1 VGFWDWLL
9 RRSRRKAGDHG
20 QPVTVRAAPT
30 EDDIVASLAR
40 VEAML
45 ADGTAPAV
53 VRSRV
58 ARIDRTIRETLPKL
72 PQLGWG
78 SSDAYA
84 VVATATDY
92 LPEAVGGYLRLP
104 RDWANS
110 RPIEGGKT
118 ALMVLI
124 DQLELLS
131 STMTKMLDAANRA
144 DAQALIAHGRFL
156 EAKFGHS
163 STGGTLGAGTGSL
176 PDVPA
181 PTYEAPPPRST
192 LDLE

>member
-1 VGFWDWLL
+1 MGLWAWL
-9 RRSRRKAGDHG
+9 RGRSRRKA
-20 QPVTVRAAPT
+20 PEPTSVPAAPT
-30 EDDIVASLAR
+30 EADILASLGR

-45 ADGTAPAV
+45 GDGTAPSV

-58 ARIDRTIRETLPKL
+58 ARVDRTIRLTLPKL

-78 SSDAYA
+78 SADAYA

-104 RDWANS
+104 RDWADT
-110 RPIEGGKT
+110 RPIDGGKT
-118 ALMVLI
+118 ALMLLV
-124 DQLELLS
+124 DQLELLA
-131 STMTKMLDAANRA
+131 STMDKMLDAANRA
-144 DAQALIAHGRFL
+144 DADALIAHGRFL

-163 STGGTLGAGTGSL
+163 STGGLLDAGTDSL
-176 PDVPA
+176 TGL
-181 PTYEAPPPRST
+181 PTPPPPPPRSP

>member
-1 VGFWDWLL
+1 MGFWAWLMG
-9 RRSRRKAGDHG
+9 RRQAPEPAS
-20 QPVTVRAAPT
+20 TVPAAPT
-30 EDDIVASLAR
+30 DADILASLAR

-45 ADGTAPAV
+45 ADGTAPSV

-58 ARIDRTIRETLPKL
+58 ARIDRTIRDTLPKL

-78 SSDAYA
+78 SADAYA

-118 ALMVLI
+118 ALMVLV
-124 DQLELLS
+124 DQLELLA
-131 STMTKMLDAANRA
+131 STMGKMLDAANRA
-144 DAQALIAHGRFL
+144 DAEALIAHGRFL

-163 STGGTLGAGTGSL
+163 SSGGTLDASSG
-176 PDVPA
+176 VPA
-181 PTYEAPPPRST
+181 PPTEQAPPRSS
-192 LDLE
+192 LDL

>member
-1 VGFWDWLL
+1 VGFWDWLTG
-9 RRSRRKAGDHG
+9 RRKKSAP
-20 QPVTVRAAPT
+20 PVTVSRAPT
-30 EDDIVASLAR
+30 EADILASLAR
-40 VEAML
+40 VEGML
-45 ADGTAPAV
+45 ADGPGGSAPAV

-58 ARIDRTIRETLPKL
+58 ARIDRTIRDTLPKL

-78 SSDAYA
+78 SADAYA

-124 DQLELLS
+124 DQLELLA

-144 DAQALIAHGRFL
+144 DAEALIAHGKFL

-163 STGGTLGAGTGSL
+163 STGGVLDADTG
-176 PDVPA
+176 VPA
-181 PTYEAPPPRST
+181 PSPPPRSS

>member
-1 VGFWDWLL
+1 VGFWDWLTG
-9 RRSRRKAGDHG
+9 RSRKQAPP
-20 QPVTVRAAPT
+20 PVTVPPAPT
-30 EDDIVASLAR
+30 EADILASLAR

-118 ALMVLI
+118 ALMILV
-124 DQLELLS
+124 DQLELLA
-131 STMTKMLDAANRA
+131 STMSKMLDAANRA
-144 DAQALIAHGRFL
+144 DAEALIAHGRFL

-163 STGGTLGAGTGSL
+163 STGGTLDAGAGPL
-176 PDVPA
+176 A
-181 PTYEAPPPRST
+181 PPTSPPPPPRST

>member
-1 VGFWDWLL
+1 MGFWAWLTG
-9 RRSRRKAGDHG
+9 RSRKQSTPAAAV
-20 QPVTVRAAPT
+20 PAAPT
-30 EDDIVASLAR
+30 EADILASLAR

-45 ADGTAPAV
+45 ADGPGGSAPSV

-58 ARIDRTIRETLPKL
+58 LRIDRTIRETLPKL

-92 LPEAVGGYLRLP
+92 FPEAVGGYLRLP

-118 ALMVLI
+118 ALMVLV
-124 DQLELLS
+124 DQLELLA

-144 DAQALIAHGRFL
+144 DAEALIAHGRFL
-156 EAKFGHS
+156 EAKFGHGS
-163 STGGTLGAGTGSL
+163 SGGTLDAGSA
-176 PDVPA
+176 PA
-181 PTYEAPPPRST
+181 PPPPRSP

>member
-1 VGFWDWLL
+1 MGLWDWLFGRT
-9 RRSRRKAGDHG
+9 RRHAPERT
-20 QPVTVRAAPT
+20 TVPAAPT
-30 EDDIVASLAR
+30 EADILASLAR

-58 ARIDRTIRETLPKL
+58 ARIDRTIRETLPQL
-72 PQLGWG
+72 PHLGWG
-78 SSDAYA
+78 SADAYA

-110 RPIEGGKT
+110 RPIEGGRT
-118 ALMVLI
+118 ALMILI

-144 DAQALIAHGRFL
+144 DAQALIAHGKFL
-156 EAKFGHS
+156 EAKFGAS
-163 STGGTLGAGTGSL
+163 STGGALDASAG
-176 PDVPA
+176 VPA
-181 PTYEAPPPRST
+181 PPPPPGSS
-192 LDLE
+192 LDLEQ

>member
-1 VGFWDWLL
+1 VGFWDWLTG
-9 RRSRRKAGDHG
+9 RRKKAAP
-20 QPVTVRAAPT
+20 PVTVPRAPT
-30 EDDIVASLAR
+30 EADILASLAR
-40 VEAML
+40 VEGML
-45 ADGTAPAV
+45 ADGPGGSAPAV

-58 ARIDRTIRETLPKL
+58 ARIDRTIRDTLPKL

-78 SSDAYA
+78 SADAYA

-118 ALMVLI
+118 ALMVLV
-124 DQLELLS
+124 DQLELLA

-144 DAQALIAHGRFL
+144 DAEALIAHGKFL

-163 STGGTLGAGTGSL
+163 STGGVLDADAG
-176 PDVPA
+176 VPA
-181 PTYEAPPPRST
+181 PPPPPRSS

>member
-1 VGFWDWLL
+1 VGFWDWLTG
-9 RRSRRKAGDHG
+9 RSRRKRTE
-20 QPVTVRAAPT
+20 PVSAPRAPT
-30 EDDIVASLAR
+30 EADILASLAR

-45 ADGTAPAV
+45 AGGTAPSV

-58 ARIDRTIRETLPKL
+58 ERIDRTIRQTLPKL

-78 SSDAYA
+78 SADAYA

-118 ALMVLI
+118 ALMILV
-124 DQLELLS
+124 DQLELLA

-144 DAQALIAHGRFL
+144 DAEALIAHGRFL
-156 EAKFGHS
+156 EAKFGHA
-163 STGGTLGAGTGSL
+163 STGGALDTGGSL
-176 PDVPA
+176 PVPPEP
-181 PTYEAPPPRST
+181 PTDTPTGPRST

>member
-1 VGFWDWLL
+1 VGFWDWLTG
-9 RRSRRKAGDHG
+9 RSRKQAPP
-20 QPVTVRAAPT
+20 PVTVPRAPT
-30 EDDIVASLAR
+30 EADILASLAR

-45 ADGTAPAV
+45 ADGPGGSTPAV

-118 ALMVLI
+118 ALMILV
-124 DQLELLS
+124 DQLELLA
-131 STMTKMLDAANRA
+131 STMSKMLDAANRA
-144 DAQALIAHGRFL
+144 DAEALIAHGRFL

-163 STGGTLGAGTGSL
+163 STGGALDAGPGPL
-176 PDVPA
+176 A
-181 PTYEAPPPRST
+181 PPTSPPPPPRST

>member
-1 VGFWDWLL
+1 MGFWDWLTG
-9 RRSRRKAGDHG
+9 RSRKQAPP
-20 QPVTVRAAPT
+20 PVAVPPAPT
-30 EDDIVASLAR
+30 EADILASLAR

-45 ADGTAPAV
+45 ADGPGGSAPAV

-118 ALMVLI
+118 ALMILI
-124 DQLELLS
+124 DQLELLA
-131 STMTKMLDAANRA
+131 STMSKMLDAANRA
-144 DAQALIAHGRFL
+144 DAEALIAHGRFL

-163 STGGTLGAGTGSL
+163 STGGTLDAGAEPL
-176 PDVPA
+176 A
-181 PTYEAPPPRST
+181 PPTSPPTPPPRST

>member
-1 VGFWDWLL
+1 MGFWDWLTG
-9 RRSRRKAGDHG
+9 RSRKQA
-20 QPVTVRAAPT
+20 PPAVTVPPAPT
-30 EDDIVASLAR
+30 EADILASLAR

-124 DQLELLS
+124 DQLELLA
-131 STMTKMLDAANRA
+131 STMSKMLDAANRA
-144 DAQALIAHGRFL
+144 DAEALIAHGRFL

-163 STGGTLGAGTGSL
+163 STGGTLDAGAGPL
-176 PDVPA
+176 
-181 PTYEAPPPRST
+181 APPTSPPPPALDPRPGVM
-192 LDLE
+192 DA

>member
-1 VGFWDWLL
+1 MGFWDWLTG
-9 RRSRRKAGDHG
+9 RSRKQAPP
-20 QPVTVRAAPT
+20 PVTVPPAPT
-30 EDDIVASLAR
+30 EADILASLAR

-45 ADGTAPAV
+45 ADGPGGSTPAV

-118 ALMVLI
+118 ALMILV
-124 DQLELLS
+124 DQLELLA
-131 STMTKMLDAANRA
+131 STMSKMLDAANRA
-144 DAQALIAHGRFL
+144 DAEALIAHGRFL

-163 STGGTLGAGTGSL
+163 STGGTLDAGPGPL
-176 PDVPA
+176 A
-181 PTYEAPPPRST
+181 PPPSPPPPPRST